1 MEWGSMEPWKQG
13 LSIILGSIAA
23 TVLVLAGALAWGP
36 HHCKLAFPMVIG
48 CAMGSYESLAGGM
61 FAASA
66 ALFAGWLAWSGVQVQ
81 VSAEERRAN
90 ADRVEVERV
99 ACTENHIRVYQV
111 TESAKLAQW

>member
-1 MEWGSMEPWKQG
+1 MEPWKQG